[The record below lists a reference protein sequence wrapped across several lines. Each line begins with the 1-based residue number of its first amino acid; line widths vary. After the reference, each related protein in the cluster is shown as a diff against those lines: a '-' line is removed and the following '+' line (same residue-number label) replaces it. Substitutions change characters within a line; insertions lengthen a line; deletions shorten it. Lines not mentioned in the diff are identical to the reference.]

1 MLFLNAAHGLEGIS
15 QLSKGGVTATVVD
28 LRLLIKKALDYR
40 AVAMIL
46 VHNHPSC
53 AVLPSE
59 SDKKL
64 TRRIIRAAEQMDLK
78 VLDHLI
84 VAEKDYFSFADSQ
97 LI

>member
-46 VHNHPSC
+46 VHNHPSG

-64 TRRIIRAAEQMDLK
+64 TRRIICAAEQMDLK